1 MKKTLTW
8 IGSVVAALA
17 IVGGAFLLGKKQAD
31 SVDTKPPQNAS
42 TRSGVSTENA
52 SAGGA
57 SGAAKGAP
65 GSAGTA
71 VEVIKVQST
80 KLAQNII
87 AVGSLRSDESVV
99 IRPEVSGRVAEILF
113 TEGARVTKGAPLVR
127 LDASV
132 QRAEL
137 AQADANLSLSKSKL
151 ERAIDLQK
159 KGFISSQAK
168 DEADNNAR
176 VAQAAYDLAAA
187 KLTKLEVKAP
197 FSGIVGLRLVSLG
210 DYVKD
215 GQDIVN
221 LEGVDP
227 LKVDFKVPEIFLKQV
242 AVGQALQIGLDA
254 FPNKIFDGRVFAINP
269 LVDTNGRSIVI
280 RAIVK
285 NGEARLR
292 PGMFAR
298 VRLLFGE
305 SQDALTVP
313 EQTLFPIGED
323 QYLYKVVDGRAQRL
337 KVEIGQ
343 RKQGQVE
350 ITQGLK
356 AGDIVVTAGQPKLKD
371 GAQVKIVDAP
381 SATRSN
387 GDVNATQIPAA
398 PAPASN
404 APAMPTSGAK

>member
-1 MKKTLTW
+1 MKKALIW
-8 IGSVVAALA
+8 IVSTVVAVS
-17 IVGGAFLLGKKQAD
+17 IVGGAFWLGKKQAD
-31 SVDTKPPQNAS
+31 SGDTKPPQNTQNTS
-42 TRSGVSTENA
+42 T
-52 SAGGA
+52 GGA
-57 SGAAKGAP
+57 SGAARAVS

-71 VEVIKVQST
+71 VEVMKVQST
-80 KLAQNII
+80 KLAQSIT

-113 TEGARVTKGAPLVR
+113 TEGARVSKGAPLVR

-176 VAQAAYDLAAA
+176 VAQAADDLAAA

-215 GQDIVN
+215 GQDMVN

-227 LKVDFKVPEIFLKQV
+227 LKVDFKVPELFLKQV

-305 SQDALTVP
+305 SQDSLTVP
-313 EQTLFPIGED
+313 EQTLFPVGDD
-323 QYLYKVVDGRAQRL
+323 QYLYRVVDGRAQRL

-381 SATRSN
+381 SATRSA
-387 GDVNATQIPAA
+387 GAAIAAPIPAA
-398 PAPASN
+398 PAPTST
-404 APAMPTSGAK
+404 APAAPTSGAKS